1 MTSPRN
7 VLVTHDHYLG
17 HIEPAL
23 AVNPRNPQ
31 ELLGAAQ
38 FFPPSGQETPGTFVS
53 VDGGRSWHDNGAL
66 PLPPGYIGGFDVS
79 VAFTPQG
86 TGFVAADLT
95 TGLGNGIFVWR
106 TANGGRSFDAPVAVG
121 QATHRPRFADH
132 PWLAID
138 DRGIL
143 AVAWTV
149 FDGAQSA
156 QLHVSR
162 STDGGRHFE
171 ADRVLPTPGTRF
183 AIIPI
188 LLAGPSGSLAL
199 GYGATSQVNETQ
211 PVMGMV
217 MTSADRGQHFSAPH
231 RIVSILP
238 SSDPLLRQDEQGAA
252 VDPKDGTLY
261 AAFSWSAPHTERSHI
276 MLTQSRDQGK
286 TWSPLVRVDREPG
299 SAQSNH
305 LHPLVTVT
313 PNGIVSVAYEALQRG
328 RLTVFLARS
337 SDRGAHFGFSGQIS
351 SVSFPAPQRLGEYEA
366 LAANRD
372 TIQLVWTDTRTG
384 TRQIFAARIPPG

>member
-7 VLVTHDHYLG
+7 VRATHDHYTG

-53 VDGGRSWHDNGAL
+53 ADGGRSWHDNGAL
-66 PLPPGYIGGFDVS
+66 PLPPGYVGGFDVS

-95 TGLGNGIFVWR
+95 TGLRNGIFVWR
-106 TANGGRSFDAPVAVG
+106 AATDGRSFGAPVAVG
-121 QATHRPRFADH
+121 QATNRPLFADH

-149 FDGAQSA
+149 LDGAQSA

-171 ADRVLPTPGTRF
+171 TDRVLPTPGERF
-183 AIIPI
+183 AVLPI
-188 LLAGPSGSLAL
+188 LLSGPSGSLAL
-199 GYGATSQVNETQ
+199 GYGATSQIDSTQ
-211 PVMGMV
+211 PVVGMV
-217 MTSADRGQHFSAPH
+217 MTSADRGQHFGVPH
-231 RIVSILP
+231 RIVSITP
-238 SSDPLLRQDEQGAA
+238 TSDPLLQQDEPSAA
-252 VDPKDGTLY
+252 VDPRDGTLY
-261 AAFSWSAPHTERSHI
+261 VALSWTAPHTQRSHI
-276 MLTQSRDQGK
+276 MLTRSHDQGK
-286 TWSPLVRVDREPG
+286 TWSPLVRVDQEPG
-299 SAQSNH
+299 STQANH

-337 SDRGAHFGFSGQIS
+337 RDRGAHVGFGGQIS
-351 SVSFPAPQRLGEYEA
+351 SVSFPAPKRLGEYEA
-366 LAANRD
+366 LAASGD
-372 TIQLVWTDTRTG
+372 TIQLVWTDTRMG
-384 TRQIFAARIPPG
+384 NRQIFAARMPTG